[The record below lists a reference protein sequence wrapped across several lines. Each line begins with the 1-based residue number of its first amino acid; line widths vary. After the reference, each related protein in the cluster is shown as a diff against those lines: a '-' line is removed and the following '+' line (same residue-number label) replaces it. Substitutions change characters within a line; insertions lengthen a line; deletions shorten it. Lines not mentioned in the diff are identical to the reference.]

1 MRIHKRGKARRKA
14 FALLLAGILAVTGA
28 SALAAAAFA
37 GQRPS
42 RSQGAAAQQAGARPG
57 TVACADV
64 GTALAS
70 VPESAQQDVDQD
82 LADLDIQVAD
92 AYRSLA
98 EPGSGGGEQQV
109 MGELA
114 GKRSATLRKLVAS
127 AGPDSGLPEDVS
139 GLATCA
145 IRRDLV
151 VDSSAQDYAPDGG
164 SGDGG
169 QNGAAGQN
177 GANGQN
183 GAAGPKNLASGG
195 RSALGRGFVDIRTV
209 TPNTARPTRTGPAT
223 GTFTSQCG
231 LNENR
236 HLNPDNVIVAPGV
249 SNGAHHMHDYVG
261 NLVTDAFSTNG
272 RLANAGT
279 TCSNGDQ
286 SAYYWPV
293 LRVLDGQ
300 AEKDA
305 RAPGG
310 GKDRNVGRI
319 LQPAEVGIT
328 YDSAAGNRVQ
338 PMTRFLR
345 IITGDA
351 KALTNGPA
359 NAHASWSC
367 TGFEDRQL
375 ADKYPI
381 CPDGS
386 RVVRTLKFPDCWDG
400 RNTDSANHRTHTAF
414 SRADGSCPRNFRAIP
429 RLTQRIAYDVPT
441 GVRFAVDTFPE
452 QLHNPITD
460 HGDFINVMSR
470 DLLDQMA
477 TCINEGRRCG

>member
-1 MRIHKRGKARRKA
+1 MRIHKRGRARRKA

-42 RSQGAAAQQAGARPG
+42 RSQAADSRQAGARPG

-64 GTALAS
+64 GTALNS

-82 LADLDIQVAD
+82 LADLDVQVAD
-92 AYRSLA
+92 AYRSLS

-114 GKRSATLRKLVAS
+114 GKRTATLRKLVAS
-127 AGPDSGLPEDVS
+127 AGPDSGLPQDVS
-139 GLATCA
+139 ALATCA

-151 VDSSAQDYAPDGG
+151 TDASAEDYAPDGG
-164 SGDGG
+164 SD
-169 QNGAAGQN
+169 AAGQN
-177 GANGQN
+177 GGTGQS
-183 GAAGPKNLASGG
+183 GAAAPKNLASGG
-195 RSALGRGFVDIRTV
+195 RNGLGRGFVDIRTV
-209 TPNTARPTRTGPAT
+209 TPNTARPTRTGPAD
-223 GTFTSQCG
+223 GTFTSRCG

-279 TCSNGDQ
+279 TCSDGDQ

-293 LRVLDGQ
+293 LRVLDGR

-310 GKDRNVGRI
+310 GKDRNVGSI

-328 YDSAAGNRVQ
+328 YDSPAGNRVQ

-375 ADKYPI
+375 ADKYPL
-381 CPDGS
+381 CPSGS

-429 RLTQRIAYDVPT
+429 RLTERIAYDVPA
-441 GVRFAVDTFPE
+441 GERFAVDTFPE